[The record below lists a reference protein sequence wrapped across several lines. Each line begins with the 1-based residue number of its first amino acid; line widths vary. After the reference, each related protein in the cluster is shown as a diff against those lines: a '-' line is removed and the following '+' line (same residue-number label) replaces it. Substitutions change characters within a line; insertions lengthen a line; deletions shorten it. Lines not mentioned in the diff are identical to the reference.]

1 MPLSVLSEGGSYR
14 GARSCRTQHRRHSSL
29 SAAGTAQV
37 LRLEQGGQNGGTRAT
52 TYFGG
57 GQDRALLG
65 THYPRVRLRR
75 AADTA
80 RPRRGLA
87 LGAAHGIR
95 LLVWERPHDIDQS
108 AQRRCPYVQAADTR
122 CSRDPSRLKRT
133 IDLATGTCSVMLN
146 GQFRV
151 TRICSRTLLP
161 YLTALLRSPFV
172 RRGWR

>member
-1 MPLSVLSEGGSYR
+1 MLLEKAVLRRKLKYIFSVALLKNSSSCLPYLAVLSNNRGGWTMPLWVLSEGGSYR
-14 GARSCRTQHRRHSSL
+14 GARSCRTQDRWHSSL

-37 LRLEQGGQNGGTRAT
+37 LRLEQGFQNGGTRAT

-95 LLVWERPHDIDQS
+95 LLVWERPHDID
-108 AQRRCPYVQAADTR
+108 
-122 CSRDPSRLKRT
+122 
-133 IDLATGTCSVMLN
+133 
-146 GQFRV
+146 
-151 TRICSRTLLP
+151 
-161 YLTALLRSPFV
+161 
-172 RRGWR
+172 